1 MLDKTSPL
9 WWLFAALSAALFIA
23 LMLPGMVNR
32 QQKIFVSCGPAATFL
47 ILVGLSRPYGESL
60 VEWLPVYCAALVGGG
75 LCAVGHWKAMRTFMT
90 WKAENPG
97 KPDSEGPDA
106 PWALQLAI
114 TFPLL
119 LIPAFLYVA

>member
-1 MLDKTSPL
+1 MLDKASPL

-32 QQKIFVSCGPAATFL
+32 RQKVFVSCGPAVNFL
-47 ILVGLSRPYGESL
+47 ALVGFSLASKESL
-60 VEWLPVYCAALVGGG
+60 NEWLPVYCAVLVGGA

-97 KPDSEGPDA
+97 KPESEGPGT
-106 PWALQLAI
+106 PWILQLAF
-114 TFPLL
+114 TLPLL
-119 LIPAFLYVA
+119 MIPAFLYVT